1 MEQLDAELPIRD
13 IFAREIFDC
22 DGNLTVETEVL
33 AGDGIVGRV
42 SVPSGTDAGNDAGA
56 DTGNDAGADAGNDA
70 GADTGAEKA
79 VEIINTHIAQ
89 ELIGRN
95 VFDQKEIDKALT
107 RLDGP
112 NGSNGRSALGTQA
125 VFGVSAAA
133 ARAAAAALKLPLYR
147 YLGGVHA
154 KSMPVP
160 EVSASA
166 GVYLIPS
173 GALSLRGQ
181 LAMCI
186 EILRLTGTVSA
197 DVRKMLDRLER
208 AAERAGF
215 QAGKDV
221 TFGLRASASWQY
233 DRERGCY
240 RFPYEESVKEGDVCR
255 TAKEAAAYYE
265 ELAEEFHVS
274 SIEDPLDCEDWNG
287 WAQMT
292 GSLGNRVQLS
302 GDALFR
308 SDPGRLE
315 KGIKA
320 GAANA
325 VVIRAGAGRTLSGL
339 SDLIKRAQEAGYSVT
354 VAHNAGETA
363 DTLAADLAVAFRAA
377 RIRTGYPCHMEYME
391 KCNRLLRIE
400 EKIRGTD

>member
-42 SVPSGTDAGNDAGA
+42 SVPSGTDAGNDAG
-56 DTGNDAGADAGNDA
+56 NDA

-112 NGSNGRSALGTQA
+112 NGSNGKSALGTQA

-154 KSMPVP
+154 KSMPVS

-173 GALSLRGQ
+173 DALSLRGQ
-181 LAMCI
+181 LTMCI
-186 EILRLTGTVSA
+186 EILRLTGTVPA

-208 AAERAGF
+208 AVERAGF
-215 QAGKDV
+215 EAGKDV
-221 TFGLRASASWQY
+221 TFGLKASVFQRY
-233 DRERGCY
+233 DREYGCY
-240 RFPYEESVKEGDVCR
+240 RFPYEENIKEGNVCR
-255 TAKEAAAYYE
+255 TPKETAAYYE
-265 ELAEEFHVS
+265 ELTEEFHVS
-274 SIEDPLDCEDWNG
+274 SIEDPLDCEDWIG
-287 WAQMT
+287 WEQMT
-292 GSLGNRVQLS
+292 RSLGKRVQLA
-302 GDALFR
+302 GNTLFR

-325 VVIRAGAGRTLSGL
+325 VVVKMGTGKTLSGL
-339 SDLIKRAQEAGYSVT
+339 SDLIKKAQEAGYSVT

-363 DTLAADLAVAFRAA
+363 DTLAADLAVAFHAA
-377 RIRTGYPCHMEYME
+377 RIRGGYPCHMEYME
-391 KCNRLLRIE
+391 KYNRLLRIE
-400 EKIRGTD
+400 EKIREAD